1 MLPQHTFPGNVIL
14 SSRATSGLSPPVLPD
29 AELEKLSLGYLAAA
43 AKNALASLTDTPAAP
58 EGRHSDDG
66 ESSEGFSGA
75 ACCPP
80 CRIHFASVHPRRRSL
95 QHWAAGSCI
104 LNAHCNFGRAP
115 IVGGRAGP

>member
-43 AKNALASLTDTPAAP
+43 AKNALASLTDTPPAP
-58 EGRHSDDG
+58 EGRHSADGDG

-75 ACCPP
+75 ACRP
-80 CRIHFASVHPRRRSL
+80 
-95 QHWAAGSCI
+95 
-104 LNAHCNFGRAP
+104 LNADH
-115 IVGGRAGP
+115 ILL

>member
-29 AELEKLSLGYLAAA
+29 VELEKLSLGYLAAA

-58 EGRHSDDG
+58 EGRHPADGDG

-75 ACCPP
+75 ACRPP
-80 CRIHFASVHPRRRSL
+80 CKTHFALVQPMRRRLPEL
-95 QHWAAGSCI
+95 QDHAS
-104 LNAHCNFGRAP
+104 
-115 IVGGRAGP
+115 